1 MVVSN
6 IYGLQMY
13 SKINF
18 IWAYIFLFTSYLKQ
32 NVIKHKFT
40 KQLSNWKY
48 YFKDKIK
55 ETVSCTYNKKD
66 I

>member
-18 IWAYIFLFTSYLKQ
+18 IWAYIFLFTSYLKL
-32 NVIKHKFT
+32 NVIQLKLN
-40 KQLSNWKY
+40 KQLRYGKFY
-48 YFKDKIK
+48 LKIR
-55 ETVSCTYNKKD
+55 
-66 I
+66 